1 MVAKKIKTYFI
12 RGWHWIR
19 QQRNLKLESPEEQQ
33 EKKYVYQ
40 KFTPYTDVDLQ
51 SYKDA
56 FDYVFAHED
65 VRNVAISGTYGSG
78 KSSLIESLKKE
89 LQNPDSNLS
98 IEGSKYKKFLHI
110 SLAHFHYSQ
119 NKTSVSHQSNSNQSD
134 GFNELSILESKIL
147 NQLIHQ
153 IPAEQI
159 PQSNF
164 VVKRIISNR
173 NIVGITIYSFLSILF
188 LVNIIFS
195 EAWKEFVLSL
205 NNGWYKYLLLV
216 STSKQF
222 LLCSGIWFAI
232 SVAIFLFYTIKLQ
245 RHKNIFKKLKFQ
257 GNEIEIGIECNDS
270 FFDKYL
276 NEVVYVFANADADVI
291 VFEDIDRFENR
302 LIFERLREIN
312 TLVNYQLQQPEN
324 KNSKILRFFY
334 LVRDDIFSTKDRT
347 KFFDFIIP
355 VIPVV
360 DSSNSYNKLIEFLKQ
375 YLEEKPQISK
385 DFLEGLSLY
394 IDDMRLLKN
403 ICNEFHL
410 YFTKLNN
417 TELSANKMLALISY
431 KNLFPQDF
439 SSLHINQ
446 GFIFSLFN
454 NKHIFIKKEKL
465 KKELS
470 DKKYLKEEK
479 DKQIN
484 SASKQGEDEKKELV
498 ESEINHINISDLT
511 NKKMKSI
518 LTKDNIDRI
527 FNECIDDSCKIE
539 KPKEFSDVKASP
551 YFSLLKYLIRNGH
564 IDENYTDYMTYFYPN
579 SLTIGDKN
587 FLLSIRNEIAKEYDY
602 KLSNPKL
609 ITEKLHSSLY
619 KQPEILNFD
628 LVKYLLSL
636 PKDFEIE
643 IKYVLRQL
651 IIKNN
656 QYFMN
661 SIWPVINKNN
671 LKTLVRLLNE
681 DCQEFLL
688 SVINKEIVN
697 KEIIKAYT
705 VNILYFLS
713 KDIIAE
719 TKTSNSDLR
728 NYISECKDY
737 LNIDEPKVELLIQQF
752 KLQGVKFKQIE
763 YKSANKALLSA
774 VYQNNLYE
782 LNYANINLMLSS
794 QYPVEKDEDIKH
806 KNYSIIMR
814 QPNSYL
820 AQYVLQN
827 INEYINLIL
836 RNCDE
841 LINDDED
848 HVMQILNNQ
857 NINIGHKHVYIN
869 YLRTV
874 INNLENIEN
883 KKLWPKLISANNIA
897 CTEENILLYFQN
909 FEDVEDG
916 LIDFINS
923 AKNVL
928 NFEPIWT
935 KDNYDIRDRL
945 FGKIIINQNINMQK
959 YGEILGSLG
968 FIKFELDFDKI
979 NKDRFRILVN
989 KEAVC
994 LELKRFKED
1003 SIILL
1008 KSIRENCDSNEVLY
1022 FIEKNLKDYLTLLTQ
1037 DKNLFDLNEAL
1048 NLIKQLKDDTN
1059 AIELLKCTEEQISV
1073 IDNSFTPAVMA
1084 FVLQHNFNT
1093 ADLVNLIQGF
1103 EQYNTEIQ
1111 KLVITQVNENINKI
1125 SIAQN
1130 ALALKFIRLHCN
1142 EENVLHYLKANL
1154 DDYLNLINAD
1164 CELFNDDEALKLID
1178 IPIDDNYAI
1187 RLLEFTNK
1195 TISVTGKKYSPIVM
1209 AYVLKHNFDID
1220 DLNNLIS
1227 DFDDY
1232 DKEIQYLIKDHAYY
1246 NWELITIKKK
1256 PKALKFIIKSWRI
1269 ELVLNYLVKN
1279 IADYVDL
1286 IKENNE
1292 LFDSKIAKYLFK
1304 KGINEANV
1312 IELLKFIRDSIS
1324 VFEYSFSHA
1333 VMAYVLE
1340 HNFDTND
1347 LNRLISDYESYDE
1360 KIKSLIEM
1368 QANKHINLITIK
1380 QKAQALKF
1388 ITKYCDEE
1396 AVLSYLQENLV
1407 DYMDLIE
1414 RDHKLFELTRAKK
1427 LISLGIDDAN
1437 AIKLLGFTE
1446 DSISVFEHSFS
1457 SLVMIHVL
1465 NHNFDINDLNRLI
1478 NNYKDYDIE
1487 IQYSIERLATRHI
1500 NRITIKRN
1508 TLALKFIRKKCD
1520 KGAVVDYL
1528 QEKFVDYVDLI
1539 VENKELFDYEE
1550 ALELIKKIDDD
1561 ANTIRLMQC
1570 TSQPISIIDYP
1581 LSLNERVYV
1590 LQHNF
1595 DSNDLPDLIKNYDEY
1610 DAVIQPLILELVIKH
1625 VDLIKITQES
1635 DIADNLLKALLFS
1648 EQLTQ
1653 AKKIDLFIQ
1662 ALPYKFMNA
1671 HSRMQALRYMQ
1682 LREFNKI
1689 WSSGVPKIKVCPEYQ
1704 RLLTTLKEYDLVRD
1718 FCIDANNRDYFV
1730 ITKKSAK
1737 K

>member
-119 NKTSVSHQSNSNQSD
+119 NETSVSHQSNSNQSD

-232 SVAIFLFYTIKLQ
+232 SVAIFLFYSIKLQ
-245 RHKNIFKKLKFQ
+245 KHKNIFKKLKFQ

-276 NEVVYVFANADADVI
+276 NEVVYIFANADADVI

-360 DSSNSYNKLIEFLKQ
+360 DSSNSYNKLLEFLKQ
-375 YLEEKPQISK
+375 YLEEKPRISK

-439 SSLHINQ
+439 SNLHINQ
-446 GFIFSLFN
+446 GFVFYLFR
-454 NKHIFIKKEKL
+454 NKHIYIEKEKEKL
-465 KKELS
+465 ANELS
-470 DKKYLKEEK
+470 NRESLIERLKLELEEK
-479 DKQIN
+479 KDKLRNSAYNQEEEKIN
-484 SASKQGEDEKKELV
+484 SIEN
-498 ESEINHINISDLT
+498 EIKSINIKISDLP
-511 NKKMKSI
+511 NKKLKYI
-518 LTKDNIDRI
+518 LNKDNIDSI
-527 FNECIDDSCKIE
+527 FIECLDDSCKIE
-539 KPKEFSDVKASP
+539 NPKEFSDVKASP
-551 YFSLLKYLIRNGH
+551 YFSLLKYLIRNGY
-564 IDENYTDYMTYFYPN
+564 IDETYADYITYFYPN

-587 FLLSIRNEIAKEYDY
+587 FLLSVRNEIAKEYDY
-602 KLSNPKL
+602 KLSNPQL
-609 ITEKLHSSLY
+609 IIEKLHYSLF
-619 KQPEILNFD
+619 KQPEVLNID
-628 LVKYLLSL
+628 LVKYLLSSPINFDNKL
-636 PKDFEIE
+636 KLLLSQLLNFENHTFFIA
-643 IKYVLRQL
+643 
-651 IIKNN
+651 
-656 QYFMN
+656 
-661 SIWPVINKNN
+661 IWPVLDKEE
-671 LKTLVRLLNE
+671 LKTFVSLLYENYP
-681 DCQEFLL
+681 EFIVCLL
-688 SVINKEIVN
+688 RSSIVN
-697 KEIIKAYT
+697 EEIIKAYS
-705 VNILYFLS
+705 VNTLYFLS
-713 KDIIAE
+713 KDILD
-719 TKTSNSDLR
+719 KTQNHFLS
-728 NYISECKDY
+728 NYISNCKDY
-737 LNIDEPKVELLIQQF
+737 LNIDEPNVELLIQQF
-752 KLQGVKFKQIE
+752 QLLYVRFNKIE
-763 YKSANKALLSA
+763 YKSANKALFDA

-782 LNYANINLMLSS
+782 LNMDNINLMLST
-794 QYPVEKDEDIKH
+794 QYLVEKDEDIIH

-814 QPNSYL
+814 QPDSYL

-827 INEYINLIL
+827 INEYIQLL
-836 RNCDE
+836 LFDCDE
-841 LINDDED
+841 LISDDED
-848 HVMQILNNQ
+848 HVIQILNNQ
-857 NINIGHKHVYIN
+857 NINIGRQHVYIN

-909 FEDVEDG
+909 FEDVDDG
-916 LIDFINS
+916 LIEFINS
-923 AKNVL
+923 SKNFL
-928 NFEPIWT
+928 NFELIRT
-935 KDNYDIRDRL
+935 EDNYDIRYKL
-945 FGKIIINQNINMQK
+945 FDKLIINQNINMQK

-968 FIKFELDFDKI
+968 FIQFKPDFDSI
-979 NKDRFRILVN
+979 NKDRFRILVA
-989 KEAVC
+989 KEVFC
-994 LELKRFKED
+994 LQLED
-1003 SIILL
+1003 FETESIILL
-1008 KSIRENCDSNEVLY
+1008 RSIRKNCDSEEVLY

-1037 DKNLFDLNEAL
+1037 DKDLFDLNEAL
-1048 NLIKQLKDDTN
+1048 NLIKQLKDDSN

-1073 IDNSFTPAVMA
+1073 IENSFTPAVMA
-1084 FVLQHNFNT
+1084 YVLQHNFNT
-1093 ADLVNLIQGF
+1093 ADLENLIQDF

-1111 KLVITQVNENINKI
+1111 KLVITQVNENIDEI

-1130 ALALKFIRLHCN
+1130 ALVLKFIRLHCN
-1142 EENVLHYLKANL
+1142 KENVLHYLEENL
-1154 DDYLNLINAD
+1154 DDYLNLID
-1164 CELFNDDEALKLID
+1164 EFDELFNYDEALNLIA
-1178 IPIDDNYAI
+1178 IPIDDDHAI

-1195 TISVTGKKYSPIVM
+1195 TISVTGKTFSP
-1209 AYVLKHNFDID
+1209 K
-1220 DLNNLIS
+1220 
-1227 DFDDY
+1227 
-1232 DKEIQYLIKDHAYY
+1232 
-1246 NWELITIKKK
+1246 
-1256 PKALKFIIKSWRI
+1256 
-1269 ELVLNYLVKN
+1269 
-1279 IADYVDL
+1279 
-1286 IKENNE
+1286 
-1292 LFDSKIAKYLFK
+1292 
-1304 KGINEANV
+1304 
-1312 IELLKFIRDSIS
+1312 
-1324 VFEYSFSHA
+1324 

-1340 HNFDTND
+1340 HHFDTDD
-1347 LNRLISDYESYDE
+1347 LNDLISDYEQYNVE
-1360 KIKSLIEM
+1360 IKSLIGM
-1368 QANKHINLITIK
+1368 QANEHINLITIK
-1380 QKAQALKF
+1380 Q
-1388 ITKYCDEE
+1388 
-1396 AVLSYLQENLV
+1396 
-1407 DYMDLIE
+1407 
-1414 RDHKLFELTRAKK
+1414 
-1427 LISLGIDDAN
+1427 
-1437 AIKLLGFTE
+1437 
-1446 DSISVFEHSFS
+1446 
-1457 SLVMIHVL
+1457 
-1465 NHNFDINDLNRLI
+1465 
-1478 NNYKDYDIE
+1478 
-1487 IQYSIERLATRHI
+1487 
-1500 NRITIKRN
+1500 N
-1508 TLALKFIRKKCD
+1508 TLALKFIRKNCD
-1520 KGAVVDYL
+1520 KKAVVDYL
-1528 QEKFVDYVDLI
+1528 QENFVDYVDLI

-1550 ALELIKKIDDD
+1550 ALELIKKIDDH

-1570 TSQPISIIDYP
+1570 TSQPISIIDDQ
-1581 LSLNERVYV
+1581 LSLNETVFV

-1595 DSNDLPDLIKNYDEY
+1595 DSNDLPDLLREYDEY
-1610 DAVIQPLILELVIKH
+1610 KAVIQQLILELAIKH
-1625 VDLIKITQES
+1625 VNLIKITQES
-1635 DIADNLLKALLFS
+1635 DITDSLLKALLLS

-1662 ALPYKFMNA
+1662 ALPYKFMNV
-1671 HSRMQALRYMQ
+1671 HSRMEALWYMQ

-1689 WSSGVPKIKVCPEYQ
+1689 WSNGVPKIKVCPEYQ
-1704 RLLTTLKEYDLVRD
+1704 QLLTTLKEYDLVRD
-1718 FCIDANNRDYFV
+1718 FCIDDNDRDYFV
-1730 ITKKSAK
+1730 ITKRSAK

>member
-19 QQRNLKLESPEEQQ
+19 QQRNLKLESPEDQQ

-65 VRNVAISGTYGSG
+65 VRNIAISGTYGSG

-119 NKTSVSHQSNSNQSD
+119 NETSVSHQSNSNQSD

-232 SVAIFLFYTIKLQ
+232 SVAIFLFYTIKFQ

-360 DSSNSYNKLIEFLKQ
+360 DSSNSYNKLLEFLKQ
-375 YLEEKPQISK
+375 YLEEKPRISK

-439 SSLHINQ
+439 SNLHINQ
-446 GFIFSLFN
+446 GFVFYLFR
-454 NKHIFIKKEKL
+454 NKHIYIEKEKEKL
-465 KKELS
+465 ANELS
-470 DKKYLKEEK
+470 NRESLIERLKLELEEK
-479 DKQIN
+479 KDKLRNSAYNQEEEKIN
-484 SASKQGEDEKKELV
+484 SIEN
-498 ESEINHINISDLT
+498 EIKSINIKISDLP
-511 NKKMKSI
+511 NKKLKYI
-518 LTKDNIDRI
+518 LNKDNIDSI
-527 FNECIDDSCKIE
+527 FIECLDDSCKIE
-539 KPKEFSDVKASP
+539 NPKEFSDVKASP
-551 YFSLLKYLIRNGH
+551 YFSLLKYLIRNGY
-564 IDENYTDYMTYFYPN
+564 IDETYADYMTYFYPN

-587 FLLSIRNEIAKEYDY
+587 FLLSVRDEIAKDYNY
-602 KLSNPKL
+602 KLNNPKL
-609 ITEKLHSSLY
+609 IIEKLHSSLF
-619 KQPEILNFD
+619 KKPEVLNID

-636 PKDFEIE
+636 PIDYKDKIVD
-643 IKYVLRQL
+643 ILGQL
-651 IIKNN
+651 LLENN
-656 QYFMN
+656 QAFIN
-661 SIWPVINKNN
+661 AFWPVVNKEK
-671 LKTLVRLLNE
+671 LKTFVSLMNE
-681 DCQEFLL
+681 NYPGFFM
-688 SVINKEIVN
+688 IMMKNYIVN
-697 KEIIKAYT
+697 KKIITAYS
-705 VNILYFLS
+705 VNTLYVSSHSNLNIMNTPFGFLS
-713 KDIIAE
+713 EYIA
-719 TKTSNSDLR
+719 NSR
-728 NYISECKDY
+728 DY
-737 LNIDEPKVELLIQQF
+737 LNIDDPDEELLIQNF
-752 KLQGVKFKQIE
+752 KFLHVKFKQIE
-763 YKSANKALLSA
+763 NKSANKALFDA

-782 LNYANINLMLSS
+782 LNMDNIKLMLAT
-794 QYPVEKDEDIKH
+794 QYPAENDEDIKH
-806 KNYSIIMR
+806 KNYSTIMR
-814 QPNSYL
+814 QPDSYL

-827 INEYINLIL
+827 INYYIQSIL
-836 RNCDE
+836 PECE
-841 LINDDED
+841 KLINDDED
-848 HVMQILNNQ
+848 HVIQILNNQ
-857 NINIGHKHVYIN
+857 EIDNEHKHEYIN
-869 YLRTV
+869 YLHTV

-883 KKLWPKLISANNIA
+883 KELWPKLISANNIA

-909 FEDVEDG
+909 FEDVDVDDG

-928 NFEPIWT
+928 NFDSIRND
-935 KDNYDIRDRL
+935 DNKDIRNRL
-945 FGKIIINQNINMQK
+945 FNKIIINQNINMQK

-968 FIKFELDFDKI
+968 FIQFKPDFDSI
-979 NKDRFRILVN
+979 NKDRFRILVD
-989 KEAVC
+989 KEGVC
-994 LELKRFKED
+994 LELEDFETD

-1008 KSIRENCDSNEVLY
+1008 KSIRENCDSDEVLY
-1022 FIEKNLKDYLTLLTQ
+1022 FIEKNLKDYLTLLAQ
-1037 DKNLFDLNEAL
+1037 NHDLFDLNEAL
-1048 NLIKQLKDDTN
+1048 NLIKQLKDDSN

-1073 IDNSFTPAVMA
+1073 VDNSFTP
-1084 FVLQHNFNT
+1084 T
-1093 ADLVNLIQGF
+1093 
-1103 EQYNTEIQ
+1103 
-1111 KLVITQVNENINKI
+1111 
-1125 SIAQN
+1125 
-1130 ALALKFIRLHCN
+1130 
-1142 EENVLHYLKANL
+1142 
-1154 DDYLNLINAD
+1154 
-1164 CELFNDDEALKLID
+1164 
-1178 IPIDDNYAI
+1178 
-1187 RLLEFTNK
+1187 
-1195 TISVTGKKYSPIVM
+1195 
-1209 AYVLKHNFDID
+1209 
-1220 DLNNLIS
+1220 
-1227 DFDDY
+1227 
-1232 DKEIQYLIKDHAYY
+1232 
-1246 NWELITIKKK
+1246 
-1256 PKALKFIIKSWRI
+1256 
-1269 ELVLNYLVKN
+1269 
-1279 IADYVDL
+1279 
-1286 IKENNE
+1286 
-1292 LFDSKIAKYLFK
+1292 
-1304 KGINEANV
+1304 
-1312 IELLKFIRDSIS
+1312 
-1324 VFEYSFSHA
+1324 

-1340 HNFDTND
+1340 HHFDTDDLND
-1347 LNRLISDYESYDE
+1347 LIRDYEQYNVE
-1360 KIKSLIEM
+1360 IKSLIGM
-1368 QANKHINLITIK
+1368 QANEHINLIIIK
-1380 QKAQALKF
+1380 Q
-1388 ITKYCDEE
+1388 
-1396 AVLSYLQENLV
+1396 
-1407 DYMDLIE
+1407 
-1414 RDHKLFELTRAKK
+1414 
-1427 LISLGIDDAN
+1427 
-1437 AIKLLGFTE
+1437 
-1446 DSISVFEHSFS
+1446 
-1457 SLVMIHVL
+1457 
-1465 NHNFDINDLNRLI
+1465 
-1478 NNYKDYDIE
+1478 
-1487 IQYSIERLATRHI
+1487 
-1500 NRITIKRN
+1500 N
-1508 TLALKFIRKKCD
+1508 TLALKIIRKNSD
-1520 KGAVVDYL
+1520 KEAVLDYL
-1528 QEKFVDYVDLI
+1528 QENFVDYVDLI

-1550 ALELIKKIDDD
+1550 TLELIKTIEDD

-1581 LSLNERVYV
+1581 LSLNEKVHV

-1595 DSNDLPDLIKNYDEY
+1595 DSNDLPDLLQKYDKYEA
-1610 DAVIQPLILELVIKH
+1610 DIQPLILELAIKH
-1625 VDLIKITQES
+1625 VDLIKITQEN
-1635 DIADNLLKALLFS
+1635 DITDNLLKALLLS

-1662 ALPYKFMNA
+1662 ALPYKFMKIQ
-1671 HSRMQALRYMQ
+1671 SRRKALIDMQ
-1682 LREFNKI
+1682 LKEFNKI

-1718 FCIDANNRDYFV
+1718 FCIDDNDRDYFV
-1730 ITKKSAK
+1730 ITKRSAK

>member
-1 MVAKKIKTYFI
+1 MVAEKIKTYFI

-19 QQRNLKLESPEEQQ
+19 QQRNLKQESPEKQQ

-119 NKTSVSHQSNSNQSD
+119 NETSVSHQSNSNQSD

-216 STSKQF
+216 STSKEF

-232 SVAIFLFYTIKLQ
+232 SVAIFLFYSIKLQ
-245 RHKNIFKKLKFQ
+245 KHKNIFKKLKFQ

-312 TLVNYQLQQPEN
+312 TLVNYQLQQPED

-360 DSSNSYNKLIEFLKQ
+360 DSSNSYNKLLVFLKQ
-375 YLEEKPQISK
+375 YLEEKPRISK

-394 IDDMRLLKN
+394 IDDMRLIKN

-417 TELSANKMLALISY
+417 TELIANKMLALISY

-439 SSLHINQ
+439 SNLHINQ
-446 GFIFSLFN
+446 GFVFYLFK
-454 NKHIFIKKEKL
+454 NKHIAIEIEKERLKQEKAGKQSLLNEISREYEKKIE
-465 KKELS
+465 
-470 DKKYLKEEK
+470 EEK
-479 DKQIN
+479 DKLVI
-484 SASKQGEDEKKELV
+484 SELDEARGA
-498 ESEINHINISDLT
+498 EIHSIDMEIYFLDRKISNLP
-511 NKKMKSI
+511 NQKMKS
-518 LTKDNIDRI
+518 LLNKDNIDQI
-527 FNECIDDSCKIE
+527 FNECQDDSCKIE
-539 KPKEFSDVKASP
+539 NLKEFSDVKVSP
-551 YFSLLKYLIRNGH
+551 YFSLLKYLIRNGY
-564 IDENYTDYMTYFYPN
+564 IDETYADYMTYFYPN

-587 FLLSIRNEIAKEYDY
+587 FLLSVRNEVAKKYDY
-602 KLSNPKL
+602 KLSNPQL
-609 ITEKLHSSLY
+609 ITEKLHSSLF
-619 KQPEILNFD
+619 KQVEVLNID
-628 LVKYLLSL
+628 LFKYLLSS
-636 PKDFEIE
+636 PNKFENK
-643 IKYVLRQL
+643 IKATLCRMIGNEYMS
-651 IIKNN
+651 
-656 QYFMN
+656 FFFA
-661 SIWPVINKNN
+661 IWPVLDKKEI
-671 LKTLVRLLNE
+671 KTLVRLLNIHQPLFITTLFFYNR
-681 DCQEFLL
+681 D
-688 SVINKEIVN
+688 INIRN
-697 KEIIKAYT
+697 IIKAYT
-705 VNILYFLS
+705 VNTLYFLS
-713 KDIIAE
+713 ESNLEKS
-719 TKTSNSDLR
+719 TSRNNDLR
-728 NYISECKDY
+728 NYISNCKDF
-737 LNIDEPKVELLIQQF
+737 LNIDEPNVELLIQQF
-752 KLQGVKFKQIE
+752 QLLCVKFKQIE
-763 YKSANKALLSA
+763 YKSANKALFDA

-782 LNYANINLMLSS
+782 LNMANIKLMLAT
-794 QYPVEKDEDIKH
+794 QYPAENDEDIKH
-806 KNYSIIMR
+806 KNYSTIMR
-814 QPNSYL
+814 QPDSYL

-827 INEYINLIL
+827 INYYIQSIL
-836 RNCDE
+836 PECE
-841 LINDDED
+841 KLINDDED
-848 HVMQILNNQ
+848 HVIQILNNQ
-857 NINIGHKHVYIN
+857 EIDNEHKHEYIN
-869 YLRTV
+869 YLHTV

-883 KKLWPKLISANNIA
+883 KELWPKLISANNIA

-909 FEDVEDG
+909 IEDVDDG
-916 LIDFINS
+916 LIKFINNS
-923 AKNVL
+923 KNVL
-928 NFEPIWT
+928 NFEPIWSD
-935 KDNYDIRDRL
+935 DNEDIRDRL
-945 FGKIIINQNINMQK
+945 FDKIIINQNINMQK

-968 FIKFELDFDKI
+968 FIQFKPDFDII
-979 NKDRFRILVN
+979 NKERFRILVD
-989 KEAVC
+989 KEVVC
-994 LELKRFKED
+994 LQLKRYKED
-1003 SIILL
+1003 SINLL
-1008 KSIRENCDSNEVLY
+1008 KSIRENCDSDDVLY

-1037 DKNLFDLNEAL
+1037 DNELFDLNEAL
-1048 NLIKQLKDDTN
+1048 NLIKQLKDDSN

-1084 FVLQHNFNT
+1084 YVLQHNFNT
-1093 ADLVNLIQGF
+1093 ADLVNLIQNF

-1111 KLVITQVNENINKI
+1111 KLVITQVNENIDEI
-1125 SIAQN
+1125 LIAQN
-1130 ALALKFIRLHCN
+1130 ALVLKFIRLHCN
-1142 EENVLHYLKANL
+1142 KENVLNYLEETL
-1154 DDYLNLINAD
+1154 DDYLNLID
-1164 CELFNDDEALKLID
+1164 EFDELFNYDEALNLIA
-1178 IPIDDNYAI
+1178 IPIDDDHAI

-1195 TISVTGKKYSPIVM
+1195 TISVTGKTFSP
-1209 AYVLKHNFDID
+1209 K
-1220 DLNNLIS
+1220 
-1227 DFDDY
+1227 
-1232 DKEIQYLIKDHAYY
+1232 
-1246 NWELITIKKK
+1246 
-1256 PKALKFIIKSWRI
+1256 
-1269 ELVLNYLVKN
+1269 
-1279 IADYVDL
+1279 
-1286 IKENNE
+1286 
-1292 LFDSKIAKYLFK
+1292 
-1304 KGINEANV
+1304 
-1312 IELLKFIRDSIS
+1312 
-1324 VFEYSFSHA
+1324 

-1340 HNFDTND
+1340 HNFDIND
-1347 LNRLISDYESYDE
+1347 LNNLISNYEQYDE
-1360 KIKSLIEM
+1360 EIKSLIVM

-1380 QKAQALKF
+1380 QNAQALKF
-1388 ITKYCDEE
+1388 ITKYCDEK
-1396 AVLSYLQENLV
+1396 AVLGYLQENINDYVDLV
-1407 DYMDLIE
+1407 EEDN
-1414 RDHKLFELTRAKK
+1414 KLFEWTIAQK

-1457 SLVMIHVL
+1457 LEVMANVL
-1465 NHNFDINDLNRLI
+1465 EHHFDTDDLNDLISDYEQYNVDIKSLI
-1478 NNYKDYDIE
+1478 DMQANE
-1487 IQYSIERLATRHI
+1487 HI
-1500 NRITIKRN
+1500 NLITIKQN
-1508 TLALKFIRKKCD
+1508 TLALKFIRKNCD
-1520 KGAVVDYL
+1520 KEAVVDYI
-1528 QEKFVDYVDLI
+1528 QENFVDYVDLI

-1550 ALELIKKIDDD
+1550 TLELIKTIEDD

-1595 DSNDLPDLIKNYDEY
+1595 DSNDLPDLLQEYDEY
-1610 DAVIQPLILELVIKH
+1610 EADIQPLILELAIKH
-1625 VDLIKITQES
+1625 VDLIKITQEN
-1635 DIADNLLKALLFS
+1635 DITDNLLKALLLS

-1662 ALPYKFMNA
+1662 ALPYKFMKIQ
-1671 HSRMQALRYMQ
+1671 SRKKALIDMQ
-1682 LREFNKI
+1682 LNEFNKI
-1689 WSSGVPKIKVCPEYQ
+1689 WNSGMPKIKVCPEYQ
-1704 RLLTTLKEYDLVRD
+1704 RLLTALKASDLVRD
-1718 FCIDANNRDYFV
+1718 FCIDDNDRDYFV
-1730 ITKKSAK
+1730 ITKRSAK

>member
-1 MVAKKIKTYFI
+1 MVAKKINTYFI

-19 QQRNLKLESPEEQQ
+19 QQRNLKQESPEEQQ

-65 VRNVAISGTYGSG
+65 VINVAISGTYGSG

-89 LQNPDSNLS
+89 LQNPESNLS

-119 NKTSVSHQSNSNQSD
+119 NETSVSHQSNSNQSD

-164 VVKRIISNR
+164 VVKRIINNR

-360 DSSNSYNKLIEFLKQ
+360 DSSNSYNKLLVFLKQ
-375 YLEEKPQISK
+375 YLEEKPRISK

-439 SSLHINQ
+439 SNLHINQ
-446 GFIFSLFN
+446 GFVFCLFR
-454 NKHIFIKKEKL
+454 NKHIYIEKEKEKL
-465 KKELS
+465 ANELS
-470 DKKYLKEEK
+470 KRESLIERLKLELEEK
-479 DKQIN
+479 KDELRNSAYNQEKEKIN
-484 SASKQGEDEKKELV
+484 SIEN
-498 ESEINHINISDLT
+498 EIKSINRKISDLP
-511 NKKMKSI
+511 NKKLKYI
-518 LTKDNIDRI
+518 LNKDNIDSI
-527 FNECIDDSCKIE
+527 FIECLDDSCKIE
-539 KPKEFSDVKASP
+539 NPKEFSDVKASP
-551 YFSLLKYLIRNGH
+551 YFSLLKYLIRNGY
-564 IDENYTDYMTYFYPN
+564 IDETYADYMTYFYPN

-587 FLLSIRNEIAKEYDY
+587 FLLSVRDEIAKDYNY
-602 KLSNPKL
+602 KLNNPKL
-609 ITEKLHSSLY
+609 IIEKLHSSLF
-619 KQPEILNFD
+619 KKPEVLNID

-636 PKDFEIE
+636 PIDYKDKIVD
-643 IKYVLRQL
+643 ILGQL
-651 IIKNN
+651 LHENN
-656 QYFMN
+656 QAFIN
-661 SIWPVINKNN
+661 AFWPVINKEK
-671 LKTLVRLLNE
+671 LKTFVSLMNE
-681 DCQEFLL
+681 NYPGFFRIMTEKD
-688 SVINKEIVN
+688 IVN
-697 KEIIKAYT
+697 KEIIT
-705 VNILYFLS
+705 VYSVNTLYVSSHSNLNIMNTPFGFLS
-713 KDIIAE
+713 EYIA
-719 TKTSNSDLR
+719 NSR
-728 NYISECKDY
+728 DY
-737 LNIDEPKVELLIQQF
+737 LNIDDPDEELLIQNF
-752 KLQGVKFKQIE
+752 KFLHVKFKQIE
-763 YKSANKALLSA
+763 NKSANKALFDA

-782 LNYANINLMLSS
+782 LNMDNIKLMLAT
-794 QYPVEKDEDIKH
+794 QYPAENDEDIKH
-806 KNYSIIMR
+806 KNYSTIMR
-814 QPNSYL
+814 QPDSYL

-827 INEYINLIL
+827 INYYIQSIL
-836 RNCDE
+836 PECE
-841 LINDDED
+841 KLINDDED
-848 HVMQILNNQ
+848 HVIQILNNQ
-857 NINIGHKHVYIN
+857 EIDNEHKHEYIN
-869 YLRTV
+869 YLHTV

-883 KKLWPKLISANNIA
+883 KELWPKLISANNIA

-909 FEDVEDG
+909 FEDVDVDVDDG

-928 NFEPIWT
+928 NFESIRND
-935 KDNYDIRDRL
+935 DNKNIRNRL
-945 FGKIIINQNINMQK
+945 FNKIIINQNINMQK

-968 FIKFELDFDKI
+968 FIQFKPDFDSI
-979 NKDRFRILVN
+979 NKDRFRILVD
-989 KEAVC
+989 KKVVC
-994 LELKRFKED
+994 LRLKDSETN

-1008 KSIRENCDSNEVLY
+1008 KSIRENCDSDEVLY
-1022 FIEKNLKDYLTLLTQ
+1022 FIEKNLKNYLTLLAQ
-1037 DKNLFDLNEAL
+1037 DNELFDLKEAL
-1048 NLIKQLKDDTN
+1048 NLIKQLKDDSN

-1084 FVLQHNFNT
+1084 YVLQHNFNT
-1093 ADLVNLIQGF
+1093 ADLENLIQDF

-1111 KLVITQVNENINKI
+1111 KLVITQVNENIDEI

-1130 ALALKFIRLHCN
+1130 ALALKFIKLHCN
-1142 EENVLHYLKANL
+1142 KENVLNYLEENL
-1154 DDYLNLINAD
+1154 DDYLNLID
-1164 CELFNDDEALKLID
+1164 EFDELFNYDEALNLIA
-1178 IPIDDNYAI
+1178 IPIDDDHAI

-1195 TISVTGKKYSPIVM
+1195 TISVTGKTFSP
-1209 AYVLKHNFDID
+1209 K
-1220 DLNNLIS
+1220 
-1227 DFDDY
+1227 
-1232 DKEIQYLIKDHAYY
+1232 
-1246 NWELITIKKK
+1246 
-1256 PKALKFIIKSWRI
+1256 
-1269 ELVLNYLVKN
+1269 
-1279 IADYVDL
+1279 
-1286 IKENNE
+1286 
-1292 LFDSKIAKYLFK
+1292 
-1304 KGINEANV
+1304 
-1312 IELLKFIRDSIS
+1312 
-1324 VFEYSFSHA
+1324 

-1340 HNFDTND
+1340 HNFDIND
-1347 LNRLISDYESYDE
+1347 LSNLISNYEQYDDE
-1360 KIKSLIEM
+1360 IHSLIVM

-1380 QKAQALKF
+1380 HNAQALIF
-1388 ITKYCDEE
+1388 ITKYCAEE
-1396 AVLSYLQENLV
+1396 AVLGYLQENIT
-1407 DYMDLIE
+1407 DYVDLIE
-1414 RDHKLFELTRAKK
+1414 EDNELFELTIAQK

-1457 SLVMIHVL
+1457 PAVMAYVL
-1465 NHNFDINDLNRLI
+1465 EHHFDTDDLNELI
-1478 NNYKDYDIE
+1478 RDYEQYNVE
-1487 IQYSIERLATRHI
+1487 IKSLIGMQANEHI
-1500 NRITIKRN
+1500 NLIIIKQN
-1508 TLALKFIRKKCD
+1508 TLALKIIRKNSD
-1520 KGAVVDYL
+1520 KEAVLDYL
-1528 QEKFVDYVDLI
+1528 QENFVDYVDLI

-1550 ALELIKKIDDD
+1550 TLELIKKIEDD

-1581 LSLNERVYV
+1581 LSLNEKVHV

-1595 DSNDLPDLIKNYDEY
+1595 DSNDLPDLLQKYDKYEA
-1610 DAVIQPLILELVIKH
+1610 DIQPLILELAIKY
-1625 VDLIKITQES
+1625 VDLIKITQEN
-1635 DIADNLLKALLFS
+1635 DITDNLLKALLLS

-1653 AKKIDLFIQ
+1653 AKKVDLFIQ
-1662 ALPYKFMNA
+1662 ALPYKFMKIQ
-1671 HSRMQALRYMQ
+1671 SRRKALIDMQ
-1682 LREFNKI
+1682 LKEFNKI

-1718 FCIDANNRDYFV
+1718 FCIDDNDRDYFV
-1730 ITKKSAK
+1730 ITKRSAK

>member
-65 VRNVAISGTYGSG
+65 VRNIAISGTYGSG

-119 NKTSVSHQSNSNQSD
+119 NETSVSHQSNSNQSD

-360 DSSNSYNKLIEFLKQ
+360 DSSNSYNKLLEFLKQ
-375 YLEEKPQISK
+375 YLEEKPRISK

-403 ICNEFHL
+403 ICNEFYL

-439 SSLHINQ
+439 SNLHINQ
-446 GFIFSLFN
+446 GFVFCLFR
-454 NKHIFIKKEKL
+454 NKHIYIEKEKEKL
-465 KKELS
+465 ANELS
-470 DKKYLKEEK
+470 KRESLIERLKLELEEK
-479 DKQIN
+479 KDELKNSAYNQEKEKIN
-484 SASKQGEDEKKELV
+484 SIEN
-498 ESEINHINISDLT
+498 EIKSIYIKISDLP
-511 NKKMKSI
+511 NKKLKYI
-518 LTKDNIDRI
+518 LNKDNIDSI
-527 FNECIDDSCKIE
+527 FIECLDDSCKIE
-539 KPKEFSDVKASP
+539 NPKEFSDVKASP
-551 YFSLLKYLIRNGH
+551 YFSLLKYLIRNGY
-564 IDENYTDYMTYFYPN
+564 IDETYADYMTYFYPN

-587 FLLSIRNEIAKEYDY
+587 FLLSVRDEIAKDYNY
-602 KLSNPKL
+602 KLNNPKL
-609 ITEKLHSSLY
+609 IIEKLHSSLF
-619 KQPEILNFD
+619 KKPEVLNID

-636 PKDFEIE
+636 PIDYKGKIVDI
-643 IKYVLRQL
+643 LGQL
-651 IIKNN
+651 LLENN
-656 QYFMN
+656 QAFIN
-661 SIWPVINKNN
+661 AFWPVVNKEK
-671 LKTLVRLLNE
+671 LKTFVSLMNE
-681 DCQEFLL
+681 NYPGFFRIITEND
-688 SVINKEIVN
+688 IVN
-697 KEIIKAYT
+697 KEIITAYSVDT
-705 VNILYFLS
+705 LYASSHSNLNIMNTPFGFLS
-713 KDIIAE
+713 EYIA
-719 TKTSNSDLR
+719 NSR
-728 NYISECKDY
+728 DY
-737 LNIDEPKVELLIQQF
+737 LNIDDPDEELLIQNF
-752 KLQGVKFKQIE
+752 KFLHVKFKQIE
-763 YKSANKALLSA
+763 NKSANKALFDA

-782 LNYANINLMLSS
+782 LNMDNIKLMLAT
-794 QYPVEKDEDIKH
+794 QYPAENDEDIKH
-806 KNYSIIMR
+806 KNYSTIMR
-814 QPNSYL
+814 QPDSYL

-827 INEYINLIL
+827 INYYIQSIL
-836 RNCDE
+836 PECE
-841 LINDDED
+841 KLINDDED
-848 HVMQILNNQ
+848 HVIQILNNQ
-857 NINIGHKHVYIN
+857 EIDNEHKHEYIN
-869 YLRTV
+869 YLHTV

-883 KKLWPKLISANNIA
+883 KELWPKLISANNIA

-909 FEDVEDG
+909 FEDVDVDDG

-928 NFEPIWT
+928 NFDSIRND
-935 KDNYDIRDRL
+935 DNKDIRNRL
-945 FGKIIINQNINMQK
+945 FNKIIINQNINMQK

-968 FIKFELDFDKI
+968 FIQFKPDFDSI
-979 NKDRFRILVN
+979 NKDRFRILVD
-989 KEAVC
+989 KKVVC
-994 LELKRFKED
+994 LRLKDSETN

-1008 KSIRENCDSNEVLY
+1008 KSIRENCDSDEVLY
-1022 FIEKNLKDYLTLLTQ
+1022 FIEKNLKDYLTLLAQ
-1037 DKNLFDLNEAL
+1037 DNELFDLNEAL
-1048 NLIKQLKDDTN
+1048 NLIKKLKDDSN

-1084 FVLQHNFNT
+1084 YVLEHNFNT
-1093 ADLVNLIQGF
+1093 ADLENLIQDF

-1111 KLVITQVNENINKI
+1111 KLVITQVNENIDEI

-1142 EENVLHYLKANL
+1142 EENVLNYLEENL
-1154 DDYLNLINAD
+1154 DDYLNLID
-1164 CELFNDDEALKLID
+1164 EFDELFNYDEALNLIA
-1178 IPIDDNYAI
+1178 IPIDDDHAI

-1195 TISVTGKKYSPIVM
+1195 TISVTGKTFSP
-1209 AYVLKHNFDID
+1209 K
-1220 DLNNLIS
+1220 
-1227 DFDDY
+1227 
-1232 DKEIQYLIKDHAYY
+1232 
-1246 NWELITIKKK
+1246 
-1256 PKALKFIIKSWRI
+1256 
-1269 ELVLNYLVKN
+1269 
-1279 IADYVDL
+1279 
-1286 IKENNE
+1286 
-1292 LFDSKIAKYLFK
+1292 
-1304 KGINEANV
+1304 
-1312 IELLKFIRDSIS
+1312 
-1324 VFEYSFSHA
+1324 

-1340 HNFDTND
+1340 HNFDIND
-1347 LNRLISDYESYDE
+1347 LSNLISNYEQYDDE
-1360 KIKSLIEM
+1360 IHSLIVM

-1380 QKAQALKF
+1380 QNAQSLIF
-1388 ITKYCDEE
+1388 ITKYCAEE
-1396 AVLSYLQENLV
+1396 AVLGYLQENIT
-1407 DYMDLIE
+1407 DYVDLIE
-1414 RDHKLFELTRAKK
+1414 EDNELFELTIAQK

-1457 SLVMIHVL
+1457 PAVMAYVL
-1465 NHNFDINDLNRLI
+1465 EHHFDTDDLNELI
-1478 NNYKDYDIE
+1478 RDYEQYNVE
-1487 IQYSIERLATRHI
+1487 IKSLIGMQANEHI
-1500 NRITIKRN
+1500 NLIIIKQN
-1508 TLALKFIRKKCD
+1508 TLALKIIRKNSD
-1520 KGAVVDYL
+1520 KEAVLDYL
-1528 QEKFVDYVDLI
+1528 QENFVDYVDLI

-1550 ALELIKKIDDD
+1550 TLELIKKIEDD

-1581 LSLNERVYV
+1581 LSLNEKVHV

-1595 DSNDLPDLIKNYDEY
+1595 DSNDLPDLLQKYDKYEA
-1610 DAVIQPLILELVIKH
+1610 DIQPLILELAIKH
-1625 VDLIKITQES
+1625 VDLIKITQEN
-1635 DIADNLLKALLFS
+1635 DITDNLLKALLLS

-1662 ALPYKFMNA
+1662 ALPYKFMKIQ
-1671 HSRMQALRYMQ
+1671 SRRKALIDMQ
-1682 LREFNKI
+1682 LKEFNKI

-1718 FCIDANNRDYFV
+1718 FCIDDNDRDYFV
-1730 ITKKSAK
+1730 ITKRSAK

>member
-19 QQRNLKLESPEEQQ
+19 QQRNLKLESPEDQQ

-65 VRNVAISGTYGSG
+65 VRNIAISGTYGSG

-119 NKTSVSHQSNSNQSD
+119 NETSVSHQSNSNQSD

-232 SVAIFLFYTIKLQ
+232 SVAIFLFYTIKFQ

-360 DSSNSYNKLIEFLKQ
+360 DSSNSYNKLLEFLKQ
-375 YLEEKPQISK
+375 YLEEKPRISK

-439 SSLHINQ
+439 SNLHINQ
-446 GFIFSLFN
+446 GFVFSLFK
-454 NKHIFIKKEKL
+454 NKHIYIEKEKEKL
-465 KKELS
+465 AKELS
-470 DKKYLKEEK
+470 NKESLKKNLQQELEVKNAELINADSYQKEIEKIILIEK
-479 DKQIN
+479 DIRSIKI
-484 SASKQGEDEKKELV
+484 K
-498 ESEINHINISDLT
+498 ISDLP
-511 NKKMKSI
+511 NKKLRYI
-518 LTKDNIDRI
+518 LNKDNIDQI
-527 FNECIDDSCKIE
+527 FIECLDDSCKIE
-539 KPKEFSDVKASP
+539 NPKEFSDVKASP
-551 YFSLLKYLIRNGH
+551 YFSLLKYLIRNGY
-564 IDENYTDYMTYFYPN
+564 IDEIYADYMTYFYPN

-587 FLLSIRNEIAKEYDY
+587 FLLSVRDEIAKDYNY
-602 KLSNPKL
+602 KLNNPKL
-609 ITEKLHSSLY
+609 ITEKLHSSLF
-619 KQPEILNFD
+619 KKPEVLNID
-628 LVKYLLSL
+628 LVKYLFSL
-636 PKDFEIE
+636 PIDYKDKIVD
-643 IKYVLRQL
+643 ILGQL
-651 IIKNN
+651 LLENN
-656 QYFMN
+656 QAFIN
-661 SIWPVINKNN
+661 AFWPV
-671 LKTLVRLLNE
+671 V
-681 DCQEFLL
+681 
-688 SVINKEIVN
+688 NKEKLKMFVSLMNENYPRFFLIMTNKDIVN
-697 KEIIKAYT
+697 KEIITAYS
-705 VNILYFLS
+705 VNTLYVSSHSNLEIINTPLGFLS
-713 KDIIAE
+713 KYIA
-719 TKTSNSDLR
+719 NSR
-728 NYISECKDY
+728 DY
-737 LNIDEPKVELLIQQF
+737 LNIDDPDEELLIQNF
-752 KLQGVKFKQIE
+752 KFLHVKFKQIE
-763 YKSANKALLSA
+763 YESANKTLFDA
-774 VYQNNLYE
+774 VYQNNLYK
-782 LNYANINLMLSS
+782 LNMDNIKLMLST
-794 QYPVEKDEDIKH
+794 QYPVENDEVIKH
-806 KNYSIIMR
+806 KNYSTIMR
-814 QPNSYL
+814 QPDSYL

-827 INEYINLIL
+827 INNYIQSIL
-836 RNCDE
+836 PECE
-841 LINDDED
+841 KLINDDED
-848 HVMQILNNQ
+848 HVIQILNNQ
-857 NINIGHKHVYIN
+857 EIDNEHKHEYIN
-869 YLRTV
+869 YLHTV

-883 KKLWPKLISANNIA
+883 KELWPKLISANNIA

-909 FEDVEDG
+909 FEDVDVDDG
-916 LIDFINS
+916 LIDFINNS
-923 AKNVL
+923 KNVL
-928 NFEPIWT
+928 NFEPIQT
-935 KDNYDIRDRL
+935 KDNYDIRDKL
-945 FGKIIINQNINMQK
+945 FDKIIINQNINMQK

-968 FIKFELDFDKI
+968 FIQFKPDFDSI
-979 NKDRFRILVN
+979 NKDRFRILVA
-989 KEAVC
+989 KEVVC
-994 LELKRFKED
+994 LELEDFETD

-1008 KSIRENCDSNEVLY
+1008 KSIRENCDSDEVLY
-1022 FIEKNLKDYLTLLTQ
+1022 FIEKNLKDYLTLLAQ
-1037 DKNLFDLNEAL
+1037 DNDLFDLNEAL
-1048 NLIKQLKDDTN
+1048 NLIKQLKDDSN

-1084 FVLQHNFNT
+1084 YVLQHNFNT
-1093 ADLVNLIQGF
+1093 ADLENLIQDF

-1111 KLVITQVNENINKI
+1111 KLVITQVNENIDEI

-1142 EENVLHYLKANL
+1142 KENVLNYLEENL
-1154 DDYLNLINAD
+1154 DDYLNLID
-1164 CELFNDDEALKLID
+1164 EFDELFNYDEALNLIA
-1178 IPIDDNYAI
+1178 IPIDDDHAI

-1195 TISVTGKKYSPIVM
+1195 TISVTGKTFSP
-1209 AYVLKHNFDID
+1209 K
-1220 DLNNLIS
+1220 
-1227 DFDDY
+1227 
-1232 DKEIQYLIKDHAYY
+1232 
-1246 NWELITIKKK
+1246 
-1256 PKALKFIIKSWRI
+1256 
-1269 ELVLNYLVKN
+1269 
-1279 IADYVDL
+1279 
-1286 IKENNE
+1286 
-1292 LFDSKIAKYLFK
+1292 
-1304 KGINEANV
+1304 
-1312 IELLKFIRDSIS
+1312 
-1324 VFEYSFSHA
+1324 

-1340 HNFDTND
+1340 HHFDTDD
-1347 LNRLISDYESYDE
+1347 LNELIRDYEQYNVE
-1360 KIKSLIEM
+1360 IKSLIGM
-1368 QANKHINLITIK
+1368 QANEHINLIIIK
-1380 QKAQALKF
+1380 Q
-1388 ITKYCDEE
+1388 
-1396 AVLSYLQENLV
+1396 
-1407 DYMDLIE
+1407 
-1414 RDHKLFELTRAKK
+1414 
-1427 LISLGIDDAN
+1427 
-1437 AIKLLGFTE
+1437 
-1446 DSISVFEHSFS
+1446 
-1457 SLVMIHVL
+1457 
-1465 NHNFDINDLNRLI
+1465 
-1478 NNYKDYDIE
+1478 
-1487 IQYSIERLATRHI
+1487 
-1500 NRITIKRN
+1500 N
-1508 TLALKFIRKKCD
+1508 TLALKIIRKNSD
-1520 KGAVVDYL
+1520 KEAVLDYL
-1528 QEKFVDYVDLI
+1528 QENFVDYVDLI

-1550 ALELIKKIDDD
+1550 TLELIKKIEDD

-1581 LSLNERVYV
+1581 LSLNEKVHV

-1595 DSNDLPDLIKNYDEY
+1595 DSNDLPDLLQKYDKYEA
-1610 DAVIQPLILELVIKH
+1610 DIQPLILELAIKH
-1625 VDLIKITQES
+1625 VDLIKITQEN
-1635 DIADNLLKALLFS
+1635 DITDYLLKALLLS

-1653 AKKIDLFIQ
+1653 AKKVDLFIQ
-1662 ALPYKFMNA
+1662 ALPYKFMKIQ
-1671 HSRMQALRYMQ
+1671 SRRKALIDMQ
-1682 LREFNKI
+1682 LKEFNKI

-1704 RLLTTLKEYDLVRD
+1704 RLLTALKAYDLVRD
-1718 FCIDANNRDYFV
+1718 FCIDDNDRDYFV
-1730 ITKKSAK
+1730 ITKRSAK

>member
-12 RGWHWIR
+12 RGWHRIR
-19 QQRNLKLESPEEQQ
+19 QQRNLKQKSPQQ

-119 NKTSVSHQSNSNQSD
+119 NETSVSHQSNSNQSD

-232 SVAIFLFYTIKLQ
+232 SVAIFLYYSIKLQ
-245 RHKNIFKKLKFQ
+245 KHKNIFKKLKFQ

-360 DSSNSYNKLIEFLKQ
+360 DSSNSYNKLLEFLKQ
-375 YLEEKPQISK
+375 YLEEKPRISK

-403 ICNEFHL
+403 ICNEFYL

-439 SSLHINQ
+439 SNLHINQ
-446 GFIFSLFN
+446 GFVFCLFR
-454 NKHIFIKKEKL
+454 NKHIYIEKEKEKL
-465 KKELS
+465 ANELS
-470 DKKYLKEEK
+470 KRESLIERLKLELEEK
-479 DKQIN
+479 KDELRNSAYNQEKEKIN
-484 SASKQGEDEKKELV
+484 SIEN
-498 ESEINHINISDLT
+498 EIKSINIKISDLP
-511 NKKMKSI
+511 NKKLKYI
-518 LTKDNIDRI
+518 LNKDNIDSI
-527 FNECIDDSCKIE
+527 FIECLDDSCKIE
-539 KPKEFSDVKASP
+539 NPKEFSDVKASP
-551 YFSLLKYLIRNGH
+551 YFSLLKYLIRNGY
-564 IDENYTDYMTYFYPN
+564 IDETYADYMTYFYPN

-587 FLLSIRNEIAKEYDY
+587 FLLSVRDEIAKDYNY
-602 KLSNPKL
+602 KLNNPKL
-609 ITEKLHSSLY
+609 IIEKLHSSLF
-619 KQPEILNFD
+619 KKPEVLNID

-636 PKDFEIE
+636 PIDYKDKIVD
-643 IKYVLRQL
+643 ILGQL
-651 IIKNN
+651 LHENN
-656 QYFMN
+656 QAFIN
-661 SIWPVINKNN
+661 AFWPVINKEK
-671 LKTLVRLLNE
+671 LKTFVSLMNE
-681 DCQEFLL
+681 NYPGFFRIMTEKD
-688 SVINKEIVN
+688 IVN
-697 KEIIKAYT
+697 KEIIT
-705 VNILYFLS
+705 VYSVNTLYVSSHSNLNIMNTPFGFLS
-713 KDIIAE
+713 EYIA
-719 TKTSNSDLR
+719 NSR
-728 NYISECKDY
+728 DY
-737 LNIDEPKVELLIQQF
+737 LNIDDPDEELLIQNF
-752 KLQGVKFKQIE
+752 KFLHVKFKQIE
-763 YKSANKALLSA
+763 NKSANKALFDA

-782 LNYANINLMLSS
+782 LNMDNIKLMLAT
-794 QYPVEKDEDIKH
+794 QYPAENDEDIKH
-806 KNYSIIMR
+806 KNYSTIMR
-814 QPNSYL
+814 QPDSYL

-827 INEYINLIL
+827 INYYIQSIL
-836 RNCDE
+836 PECE
-841 LINDDED
+841 KLINDDED
-848 HVMQILNNQ
+848 HVIQILNKQEIDNE
-857 NINIGHKHVYIN
+857 HKHEYIN
-869 YLRTV
+869 YLHTV

-883 KKLWPKLISANNIA
+883 KELWPKLISANNIA

-909 FEDVEDG
+909 FEDVDVDDG

-928 NFEPIWT
+928 NFESIRND
-935 KDNYDIRDRL
+935 DNKDIRNRL
-945 FGKIIINQNINMQK
+945 FNKIIINQNINMQK

-968 FIKFELDFDKI
+968 FIEFELDFDKI

-989 KEAVC
+989 KEVVC
-994 LELKRFKED
+994 LELEDFETD

-1008 KSIRENCDSNEVLY
+1008 KSIRENCDSDEVLY
-1022 FIEKNLKDYLTLLTQ
+1022 FIEKNLKDYLTLLAQ
-1037 DKNLFDLNEAL
+1037 DNDLFDLNEAL
-1048 NLIKQLKDDTN
+1048 NLIKQLKDDSN

-1084 FVLQHNFNT
+1084 YLLQHNFNT
-1093 ADLVNLIQGF
+1093 ADLVNLIQDF

-1111 KLVITQVNENINKI
+1111 KLVITQVNENIDEI

-1130 ALALKFIRLHCN
+1130 ALVLKFIRSHCN
-1142 EENVLHYLKANL
+1142 EENVLHYLEEYL
-1154 DDYLNLINAD
+1154 DDYLNLID
-1164 CELFNDDEALKLID
+1164 EFDELFNYDEALNLIA
-1178 IPIDDNYAI
+1178 IPIDDDHAI

-1195 TISVTGKKYSPIVM
+1195 TISVTGKTFSP
-1209 AYVLKHNFDID
+1209 K
-1220 DLNNLIS
+1220 
-1227 DFDDY
+1227 
-1232 DKEIQYLIKDHAYY
+1232 
-1246 NWELITIKKK
+1246 
-1256 PKALKFIIKSWRI
+1256 
-1269 ELVLNYLVKN
+1269 
-1279 IADYVDL
+1279 
-1286 IKENNE
+1286 
-1292 LFDSKIAKYLFK
+1292 
-1304 KGINEANV
+1304 
-1312 IELLKFIRDSIS
+1312 
-1324 VFEYSFSHA
+1324 

-1340 HNFDTND
+1340 HNFDIND
-1347 LNRLISDYESYDE
+1347 LSNLISNYEQYDDE
-1360 KIKSLIEM
+1360 INSLIGM

-1380 QKAQALKF
+1380 HNAQALIF
-1388 ITKYCDEE
+1388 ITKYCAEE
-1396 AVLSYLQENLV
+1396 AVLGYLQKNITGYV
-1407 DYMDLIE
+1407 DLIE
-1414 RDHKLFELTRAKK
+1414 EDDELFELTIAQK

-1457 SLVMIHVL
+1457 PEVMAYVL
-1465 NHNFDINDLNRLI
+1465 EHHFDTDDLNDLISDYEQYNVEIKTLI
-1478 NNYKDYDIE
+1478 GMQANE
-1487 IQYSIERLATRHI
+1487 HI
-1500 NRITIKRN
+1500 NLITIKQN
-1508 TLALKFIRKKCD
+1508 TLALKFIRKNCD
-1520 KGAVVDYL
+1520 KKAVVDYI
-1528 QEKFVDYVDLI
+1528 QENFVDYVDLI

-1550 ALELIKKIDDD
+1550 TLELIKTIEDD

-1570 TSQPISIIDYP
+1570 TSQPISIIGYP
-1581 LSLNERVYV
+1581 LSLNEKVHV

-1595 DSNDLPDLIKNYDEY
+1595 ASNDLPALLQKYDKSI
-1610 DAVIQPLILELVIKH
+1610 AVIQPLILELAIKH

-1635 DIADNLLKALLFS
+1635 DITDSLLKALLLS

-1662 ALPYKFMNA
+1662 ALPYKFMKIQ
-1671 HSRMQALRYMQ
+1671 SRKKALIDMQ
-1682 LREFNKI
+1682 LNEFNKI
-1689 WSSGVPKIKVCPEYQ
+1689 WNSGMPKIKVCPEYQ
-1704 RLLTTLKEYDLVRD
+1704 RLLTALKASDLVRD
-1718 FCIDANNRDYFV
+1718 FCIDDNDRDYFV
-1730 ITKKSAK
+1730 ITKRSAK

>member
-65 VRNVAISGTYGSG
+65 VRNIAISGTYGSG

-119 NKTSVSHQSNSNQSD
+119 NETSVSHQSNSNQSD

-360 DSSNSYNKLIEFLKQ
+360 DSSNSYNKLLEFLKQ
-375 YLEEKPQISK
+375 YLEEKPRISK

-403 ICNEFHL
+403 ICNEFYL

-439 SSLHINQ
+439 SNLHINQ
-446 GFIFSLFN
+446 GFVFCLFR
-454 NKHIFIKKEKL
+454 NKHIYIEKEKEKL
-465 KKELS
+465 ANELS
-470 DKKYLKEEK
+470 KRESLIERLKLELEEK
-479 DKQIN
+479 KDELRNSAYNQEKEKIN
-484 SASKQGEDEKKELV
+484 SIEN
-498 ESEINHINISDLT
+498 EIKSIYIKISDLP
-511 NKKMKSI
+511 NKKLKYI
-518 LTKDNIDRI
+518 LNKDNIDSI
-527 FNECIDDSCKIE
+527 FIECLDDSCKIE
-539 KPKEFSDVKASP
+539 NPKEFSDVKASP
-551 YFSLLKYLIRNGH
+551 YFSLLKYLIRNGY
-564 IDENYTDYMTYFYPN
+564 IDETYADYMTYFYPN

-587 FLLSIRNEIAKEYDY
+587 FLLSVRDEIAKDYNY
-602 KLSNPKL
+602 KLNNPKL
-609 ITEKLHSSLY
+609 IIEKLHSSLF
-619 KQPEILNFD
+619 KKPEVLNID

-636 PKDFEIE
+636 PIDYKGKIVDI
-643 IKYVLRQL
+643 LGQL
-651 IIKNN
+651 LLENN
-656 QYFMN
+656 QAFIN
-661 SIWPVINKNN
+661 AFWPVVNKEK
-671 LKTLVRLLNE
+671 LKTFVSLMNE
-681 DCQEFLL
+681 NYPGFFRIITEND
-688 SVINKEIVN
+688 IVN
-697 KEIIKAYT
+697 KEIITAYSVDT
-705 VNILYFLS
+705 LYASSHSNLNIMNTPFGFLS
-713 KDIIAE
+713 EYIA
-719 TKTSNSDLR
+719 NSR
-728 NYISECKDY
+728 DY
-737 LNIDEPKVELLIQQF
+737 LNIDDPDEELLIQNF
-752 KLQGVKFKQIE
+752 KFLHVKFKQIE
-763 YKSANKALLSA
+763 NKSANKALFDA

-782 LNYANINLMLSS
+782 LNMDNIKLMLAT
-794 QYPVEKDEDIKH
+794 QYPAENDEDIKH
-806 KNYSIIMR
+806 KNYSTIMC
-814 QPNSYL
+814 QPDSYL

-827 INEYINLIL
+827 INYYIQSIL
-836 RNCDE
+836 PECE
-841 LINDDED
+841 KLINDDED
-848 HVMQILNNQ
+848 HVIQILNNQ
-857 NINIGHKHVYIN
+857 EIDNEHKHEYIN
-869 YLRTV
+869 YLHTV

-883 KKLWPKLISANNIA
+883 KELWPKLISANNIA

-909 FEDVEDG
+909 FEDVDVDDG

-928 NFEPIWT
+928 NFDSIRND
-935 KDNYDIRDRL
+935 DNKDIRNRL
-945 FGKIIINQNINMQK
+945 FNKIIINQNINMQK

-968 FIKFELDFDKI
+968 FIQFKPDFDSI
-979 NKDRFRILVN
+979 NKDRFRILVD
-989 KEAVC
+989 KKVVC
-994 LELKRFKED
+994 LRLKDSETN

-1008 KSIRENCDSNEVLY
+1008 KSIRENCDSDEVLY
-1022 FIEKNLKDYLTLLTQ
+1022 FIEKNLKDYLTLLAQ
-1037 DKNLFDLNEAL
+1037 DNELFDLNEAL
-1048 NLIKQLKDDTN
+1048 NLIKKLKDDSN

-1084 FVLQHNFNT
+1084 YVLEHNFNT
-1093 ADLVNLIQGF
+1093 ADLENLIQDF

-1111 KLVITQVNENINKI
+1111 KLVITQVNENIDEI

-1142 EENVLHYLKANL
+1142 EENVLNYLEENL
-1154 DDYLNLINAD
+1154 DDYLNLID
-1164 CELFNDDEALKLID
+1164 EFDELFNYDEALNLIA
-1178 IPIDDNYAI
+1178 IPIGDDHAI

-1195 TISVTGKKYSPIVM
+1195 TISVTGKTFSP
-1209 AYVLKHNFDID
+1209 K
-1220 DLNNLIS
+1220 
-1227 DFDDY
+1227 
-1232 DKEIQYLIKDHAYY
+1232 
-1246 NWELITIKKK
+1246 
-1256 PKALKFIIKSWRI
+1256 
-1269 ELVLNYLVKN
+1269 
-1279 IADYVDL
+1279 
-1286 IKENNE
+1286 
-1292 LFDSKIAKYLFK
+1292 
-1304 KGINEANV
+1304 
-1312 IELLKFIRDSIS
+1312 
-1324 VFEYSFSHA
+1324 

-1340 HNFDTND
+1340 HNFDIND
-1347 LNRLISDYESYDE
+1347 LSNLISNYEQYDDE
-1360 KIKSLIEM
+1360 IHSLIVM

-1380 QKAQALKF
+1380 QNAQSLIF
-1388 ITKYCDEE
+1388 ITKYCAEE
-1396 AVLSYLQENLV
+1396 AVLGYLQENIT
-1407 DYMDLIE
+1407 DYVDLIE
-1414 RDHKLFELTRAKK
+1414 EDNELFELTIAQK

-1457 SLVMIHVL
+1457 PAVMAYVL
-1465 NHNFDINDLNRLI
+1465 EHHFDTDDLNELI
-1478 NNYKDYDIE
+1478 RDYEQYNVE
-1487 IQYSIERLATRHI
+1487 IKSLIGMQANEHI
-1500 NRITIKRN
+1500 NLIIIKQN
-1508 TLALKFIRKKCD
+1508 TLALKIIRKNSD
-1520 KGAVVDYL
+1520 KEAVLDYL
-1528 QEKFVDYVDLI
+1528 QENFVDYVDLI

-1550 ALELIKKIDDD
+1550 TLELIKKIEDD

-1581 LSLNERVYV
+1581 LSLNEKVHV

-1595 DSNDLPDLIKNYDEY
+1595 DSNDLPDLLQKYDKYEA
-1610 DAVIQPLILELVIKH
+1610 DIQPLILELAIKH
-1625 VDLIKITQES
+1625 VDLIKITQEN
-1635 DIADNLLKALLFS
+1635 DITDNLLKALLLS

-1653 AKKIDLFIQ
+1653 AKKIVLFIQ
-1662 ALPYKFMNA
+1662 ALPYKFMKIQ
-1671 HSRMQALRYMQ
+1671 SRRKALIDMQ
-1682 LREFNKI
+1682 LKEFNKI

-1718 FCIDANNRDYFV
+1718 FCIDDNDRDYFV
-1730 ITKKSAK
+1730 ITKRSAK

>member
-19 QQRNLKLESPEEQQ
+19 QQRNLKLESPEDQQ

-65 VRNVAISGTYGSG
+65 VRNIAISGTYGSG

-119 NKTSVSHQSNSNQSD
+119 NETSVSHQSNSNQSD

-232 SVAIFLFYTIKLQ
+232 SVAIFLFYTIKFQ

-360 DSSNSYNKLIEFLKQ
+360 DSSNSYNKLLEFLKQ
-375 YLEEKPQISK
+375 YLEEKPRISK

-439 SSLHINQ
+439 SNLHINQ
-446 GFIFSLFN
+446 GFVFYLFR
-454 NKHIFIKKEKL
+454 NKHIYIEKEKEKL
-465 KKELS
+465 ANELS
-470 DKKYLKEEK
+470 NRESLIERLKLELEEK
-479 DKQIN
+479 KDKLRNSAYNQEEEKIN
-484 SASKQGEDEKKELV
+484 SIEN
-498 ESEINHINISDLT
+498 EIKSINIKISDLP
-511 NKKMKSI
+511 NKKLKYI
-518 LTKDNIDRI
+518 LNKDNIDSI
-527 FNECIDDSCKIE
+527 FIECLDDSCKIE
-539 KPKEFSDVKASP
+539 NPKEFSDVKASP
-551 YFSLLKYLIRNGH
+551 YFSLLKYLIRNGY
-564 IDENYTDYMTYFYPN
+564 IDETYADYMTYFYPN

-587 FLLSIRNEIAKEYDY
+587 FLLSVRDEIAKDYNY
-602 KLSNPKL
+602 KLNNPKL
-609 ITEKLHSSLY
+609 IIEKLHSSLF
-619 KQPEILNFD
+619 KKPEVLNID

-636 PKDFEIE
+636 PIDYKDKIVD
-643 IKYVLRQL
+643 ILGQL
-651 IIKNN
+651 LLENN
-656 QYFMN
+656 QAFIN
-661 SIWPVINKNN
+661 AFWPVVNKEK
-671 LKTLVRLLNE
+671 LKTFVSLMNE
-681 DCQEFLL
+681 NYPGFFM
-688 SVINKEIVN
+688 IMMKNYIVN
-697 KEIIKAYT
+697 KKIITAYS
-705 VNILYFLS
+705 VNTLYVSSHSNLNIMNTPFGFLS
-713 KDIIAE
+713 EYIA
-719 TKTSNSDLR
+719 NSR
-728 NYISECKDY
+728 DY
-737 LNIDEPKVELLIQQF
+737 LNIDDPDEELLIQNF
-752 KLQGVKFKQIE
+752 KFLHVKFKQIE
-763 YKSANKALLSA
+763 NKSANKALFDA

-782 LNYANINLMLSS
+782 LNMDNIKLMLAT
-794 QYPVEKDEDIKH
+794 QYPAENDEDIKH
-806 KNYSIIMR
+806 KNYSTIMR
-814 QPNSYL
+814 QPDSYL

-827 INEYINLIL
+827 INYYIQSIL
-836 RNCDE
+836 PECE
-841 LINDDED
+841 KLINDDED
-848 HVMQILNNQ
+848 HVIQILNNQ
-857 NINIGHKHVYIN
+857 EIDNEHKHEYIN
-869 YLRTV
+869 YLHTV

-883 KKLWPKLISANNIA
+883 KELWPKLISANNIA

-909 FEDVEDG
+909 FEDVDVDDG

-928 NFEPIWT
+928 NFDSIRND
-935 KDNYDIRDRL
+935 DNKDIRNRL
-945 FGKIIINQNINMQK
+945 FNKIIINQNINMQK

-968 FIKFELDFDKI
+968 FIQFKPDFDSI
-979 NKDRFRILVN
+979 NKDRFRILVD
-989 KEAVC
+989 KEGVC
-994 LELKRFKED
+994 LELEDFETD

-1008 KSIRENCDSNEVLY
+1008 KSIRENCDSDEVLY
-1022 FIEKNLKDYLTLLTQ
+1022 FIEKNLKDYLTLLAQ
-1037 DKNLFDLNEAL
+1037 NHDLFDLNEAL
-1048 NLIKQLKDDTN
+1048 NLIKQLKDDSN

-1073 IDNSFTPAVMA
+1073 VDNSFTP
-1084 FVLQHNFNT
+1084 T
-1093 ADLVNLIQGF
+1093 
-1103 EQYNTEIQ
+1103 
-1111 KLVITQVNENINKI
+1111 
-1125 SIAQN
+1125 
-1130 ALALKFIRLHCN
+1130 
-1142 EENVLHYLKANL
+1142 
-1154 DDYLNLINAD
+1154 
-1164 CELFNDDEALKLID
+1164 
-1178 IPIDDNYAI
+1178 
-1187 RLLEFTNK
+1187 
-1195 TISVTGKKYSPIVM
+1195 
-1209 AYVLKHNFDID
+1209 
-1220 DLNNLIS
+1220 
-1227 DFDDY
+1227 
-1232 DKEIQYLIKDHAYY
+1232 
-1246 NWELITIKKK
+1246 
-1256 PKALKFIIKSWRI
+1256 
-1269 ELVLNYLVKN
+1269 
-1279 IADYVDL
+1279 
-1286 IKENNE
+1286 
-1292 LFDSKIAKYLFK
+1292 
-1304 KGINEANV
+1304 
-1312 IELLKFIRDSIS
+1312 
-1324 VFEYSFSHA
+1324 

-1340 HNFDTND
+1340 HHFDTDDLND
-1347 LNRLISDYESYDE
+1347 LIRDYELYNVE
-1360 KIKSLIEM
+1360 IKSLIGM
-1368 QANKHINLITIK
+1368 QANEHINLIIIK
-1380 QKAQALKF
+1380 Q
-1388 ITKYCDEE
+1388 
-1396 AVLSYLQENLV
+1396 
-1407 DYMDLIE
+1407 
-1414 RDHKLFELTRAKK
+1414 
-1427 LISLGIDDAN
+1427 
-1437 AIKLLGFTE
+1437 
-1446 DSISVFEHSFS
+1446 
-1457 SLVMIHVL
+1457 
-1465 NHNFDINDLNRLI
+1465 
-1478 NNYKDYDIE
+1478 
-1487 IQYSIERLATRHI
+1487 
-1500 NRITIKRN
+1500 N
-1508 TLALKFIRKKCD
+1508 TLALKIIRKNSD
-1520 KGAVVDYL
+1520 KEAVLDYL
-1528 QEKFVDYVDLI
+1528 QENFVDYVDLI

-1550 ALELIKKIDDD
+1550 TLELIKTIEDD

-1570 TSQPISIIDYP
+1570 TSQPISMIDYP
-1581 LSLNERVYV
+1581 LSLNEKVHV

-1595 DSNDLPDLIKNYDEY
+1595 DSNDLPDLLQKYDKYEA
-1610 DAVIQPLILELVIKH
+1610 DIQPLILELAIKH
-1625 VDLIKITQES
+1625 VDLIKITQEN
-1635 DIADNLLKALLFS
+1635 DITDNLLKALLLS

-1662 ALPYKFMNA
+1662 ALPYKFMKIQ
-1671 HSRMQALRYMQ
+1671 SRRKALIDMQ
-1682 LREFNKI
+1682 LKEFNKI

-1718 FCIDANNRDYFV
+1718 FCIDDNDRDYFV
-1730 ITKKSAK
+1730 ITKRSAK

>member
-119 NKTSVSHQSNSNQSD
+119 NETSVSHQSNSNQSD

-173 NIVGITIYSFLSILF
+173 NIVGITIYTFLSILF

-360 DSSNSYNKLIEFLKQ
+360 DSSNSYNKLLEFLKQ
-375 YLEEKPQISK
+375 YLEEKPRISK

-403 ICNEFHL
+403 ICNEFYL

-439 SSLHINQ
+439 SNLHINQ
-446 GFIFSLFN
+446 GFVFCLFR
-454 NKHIFIKKEKL
+454 NKHIYIEKEKEKL
-465 KKELS
+465 ANELS
-470 DKKYLKEEK
+470 KRESLIERLKLELEEK
-479 DKQIN
+479 KDELRNSAYNQEKEKIN
-484 SASKQGEDEKKELV
+484 SIEN
-498 ESEINHINISDLT
+498 EIKSINIKISDLP
-511 NKKMKSI
+511 NKKLKYI
-518 LTKDNIDRI
+518 LNKDNIDSI
-527 FNECIDDSCKIE
+527 FIECLDDSCKIE
-539 KPKEFSDVKASP
+539 NPKEFSDVKASP
-551 YFSLLKYLIRNGH
+551 YFSLLKYLIRNGY
-564 IDENYTDYMTYFYPN
+564 IDETYADYMTYFYPN

-587 FLLSIRNEIAKEYDY
+587 FLLSVRDEIAKDYNY
-602 KLSNPKL
+602 KLNNPKL
-609 ITEKLHSSLY
+609 IIEKLHSSLF
-619 KQPEILNFD
+619 KKPEVLNID

-636 PKDFEIE
+636 PIDYKDKIVD
-643 IKYVLRQL
+643 ILGQL
-651 IIKNN
+651 LHENN
-656 QYFMN
+656 QAFIN
-661 SIWPVINKNN
+661 AFWPVINKEK
-671 LKTLVRLLNE
+671 LKMFVSLMNE
-681 DCQEFLL
+681 NYPGFFRIMTEKD
-688 SVINKEIVN
+688 IVN
-697 KEIIKAYT
+697 KEIIT
-705 VNILYFLS
+705 VYSVNTLYVSSHSNLNIMNTPFGFLS
-713 KDIIAE
+713 EYIA
-719 TKTSNSDLR
+719 NSR
-728 NYISECKDY
+728 DY
-737 LNIDEPKVELLIQQF
+737 LNIDDPDEELLIQNF
-752 KLQGVKFKQIE
+752 KFLHVKFKQIE
-763 YKSANKALLSA
+763 NKSANKALFDA

-782 LNYANINLMLSS
+782 LNMDNIKLMLAT
-794 QYPVEKDEDIKH
+794 QYPAENDEDIKH
-806 KNYSIIMR
+806 KNYSTIMR
-814 QPNSYL
+814 QPDSYL

-827 INEYINLIL
+827 INYYIQSIL
-836 RNCDE
+836 PECE
-841 LINDDED
+841 KLINDDED
-848 HVMQILNNQ
+848 HVIQILNNQ
-857 NINIGHKHVYIN
+857 EIDNEHKHEYIN
-869 YLRTV
+869 YLHTV

-883 KKLWPKLISANNIA
+883 KELWPKLISANNIA

-909 FEDVEDG
+909 FEDVDVDDG

-928 NFEPIWT
+928 NFDSIRND
-935 KDNYDIRDRL
+935 DNKDIRNRL
-945 FGKIIINQNINMQK
+945 FNKIIINQNINMQK

-968 FIKFELDFDKI
+968 FIQFKPDFDSI
-979 NKDRFRILVN
+979 NKDRFRILVD
-989 KEAVC
+989 KKVVC
-994 LELKRFKED
+994 LRLKDSETN

-1008 KSIRENCDSNEVLY
+1008 KSIRENCDSDEVLY
-1022 FIEKNLKDYLTLLTQ
+1022 FIEKNLKDYLTLLAQ
-1037 DKNLFDLNEAL
+1037 DNELFDLNEAL
-1048 NLIKQLKDDTN
+1048 NLIKKLKDDSN

-1084 FVLQHNFNT
+1084 YVLQHNFNT
-1093 ADLVNLIQGF
+1093 ADLENLIQDF

-1111 KLVITQVNENINKI
+1111 KLVITQVNENIDEI

-1142 EENVLHYLKANL
+1142 EENVLNYLEENL
-1154 DDYLNLINAD
+1154 DDYLNLID
-1164 CELFNDDEALKLID
+1164 EFDELFNYDEALNLIA
-1178 IPIDDNYAI
+1178 IPIDDDHAI

-1195 TISVTGKKYSPIVM
+1195 TISVTGKTFSP
-1209 AYVLKHNFDID
+1209 K
-1220 DLNNLIS
+1220 
-1227 DFDDY
+1227 
-1232 DKEIQYLIKDHAYY
+1232 
-1246 NWELITIKKK
+1246 
-1256 PKALKFIIKSWRI
+1256 
-1269 ELVLNYLVKN
+1269 
-1279 IADYVDL
+1279 
-1286 IKENNE
+1286 
-1292 LFDSKIAKYLFK
+1292 
-1304 KGINEANV
+1304 
-1312 IELLKFIRDSIS
+1312 
-1324 VFEYSFSHA
+1324 

-1340 HNFDTND
+1340 HNFDIND
-1347 LNRLISDYESYDE
+1347 LSNLISNYEQYDDE
-1360 KIKSLIEM
+1360 IHSLIVM

-1380 QKAQALKF
+1380 QNAQSLIF
-1388 ITKYCDEE
+1388 ITKYCAEE
-1396 AVLSYLQENLV
+1396 AVLGYLQENIT
-1407 DYMDLIE
+1407 DYVDLIE
-1414 RDHKLFELTRAKK
+1414 EDNELFELTIAQK

-1457 SLVMIHVL
+1457 PAVMAYVL
-1465 NHNFDINDLNRLI
+1465 EHHFDTDDLNELI
-1478 NNYKDYDIE
+1478 RDYEQYNVE
-1487 IQYSIERLATRHI
+1487 IKSLIGMQANEHI
-1500 NRITIKRN
+1500 NLIIIKQN
-1508 TLALKFIRKKCD
+1508 TLALKIIRKNSD
-1520 KGAVVDYL
+1520 KEAVLDYL
-1528 QEKFVDYVDLI
+1528 QENFVDYVDLI

-1550 ALELIKKIDDD
+1550 TLELIKKIEDD

-1581 LSLNERVYV
+1581 LSLNEKVHV

-1595 DSNDLPDLIKNYDEY
+1595 DSNDLPDLLQKYDKYEA
-1610 DAVIQPLILELVIKH
+1610 DIQPLILELAIKH
-1625 VDLIKITQES
+1625 VDLIKITQEN
-1635 DIADNLLKALLFS
+1635 DITDNLLKALLLS

-1662 ALPYKFMNA
+1662 ALPYKFMKIQ
-1671 HSRMQALRYMQ
+1671 SRRKALIDMQ
-1682 LREFNKI
+1682 LKEFNKI

-1718 FCIDANNRDYFV
+1718 FCIDDNDRDYFV
-1730 ITKKSAK
+1730 ITKRSAK